1 MGRKRKKAGLA
12 EQLRAAIC
20 ESGVS
25 RYGLAK
31 QTGLSYAVVHRF
43 VAGERDITLATA
55 TKITKVLGLELRPV
69 QGGERKGR

>member
-1 MGRKRKKAGLA
+1 MGKKRKKAGLA
-12 EQLRAAIC
+12 EQLRAAIR

-55 TKITKVLGLELRPV
+55 TKITDVLGLELKAVRAA
-69 QGGERKGR
+69 QKGR